1 MRSQLC
7 TIHSIVMKSGK
18 NQCRKES
25 SCRLFCRLCSPHFSS
40 GIVEQAKRE
49 RAWKSP
55 HARKARRPFLSHRRV
70 SPFSRG
76 MIFTRARVSL
86 ALLSLRKNGDYSLS
100 IYFESSL
107 TLHILLFNGYE
118 DTKLLY
124 VLLLSFLPRYVVNNT
139 FDLVPPR
146 FFCLFEGY
154 DSTVF
159 LLNVSSNQF
168 CSASTPKRF
177 KIKH

>member
-1 MRSQLC
+1 M
-7 TIHSIVMKSGK
+7 
-18 NQCRKES
+18 
-25 SCRLFCRLCSPHFSS
+25 
-40 GIVEQAKRE
+40 
-49 RAWKSP
+49 
-55 HARKARRPFLSHRRV
+55 
-70 SPFSRG
+70 
-76 MIFTRARVSL
+76 
-86 ALLSLRKNGDYSLS
+86 
-100 IYFESSL
+100 
-107 TLHILLFNGYE
+107 HILLFNGYE

-124 VLLLSFLPRYVVNNT
+124 VLLVSFLLRYVVNNT

-168 CSASTPKRF
+168 CSASTPKRL

>member
-1 MRSQLC
+1 
-7 TIHSIVMKSGK
+7 
-18 NQCRKES
+18 
-25 SCRLFCRLCSPHFSS
+25 
-40 GIVEQAKRE
+40 
-49 RAWKSP
+49 
-55 HARKARRPFLSHRRV
+55 
-70 SPFSRG
+70 

-86 ALLSLRKNGDYSLS
+86 ALLSLRKNGDYSQS

-107 TLHILLFNGYE
+107 TVHILLFNGYE

-124 VLLLSFLPRYVVNNT
+124 VLLVSFLPRYVVNNT

-177 KIKH
+177 KIKHQRNKTEPFPIQLVLITHTKILKWHKQNPSFRITQRPFYFSEKKTQQDWGRTTALEVNAQT